1 MNKISGYDNLGQ
13 EHWDSACDNM
23 PQEYV
28 DKVVA
33 TTLPK
38 RKPAPTEL
46 NLIEKRLAER
56 AGRKREESDSLFRE
70 HYRLVKVEYFDG
82 GYTECWA
89 PVTCK

>member
-1 MNKISGYDNLGQ
+1 MNEFSGAYDALGQ

-28 DKVVA
+28 DAIVA
-33 TTLPK
+33 MTLPK

-56 AGRKREESDSLFRE
+56 ARREREESDRRFRE
-70 HYRLVKVEYFDG
+70 HYRLIKIEHFDG
-82 GYTECWA
+82 GYTEHWA
-89 PVTCK
+89 YCE